1 MKCSQINE
9 RLFIG
14 SKEDQPFSKFTCVLN
29 LASDLYV
36 LTHEK
41 LEYAQIGLIDG
52 PGNHVGTL
60 AAAVLVLR
68 QLLERHETVML
79 VCHGGTGRS
88 GLVAALYLTVR
99 YETKFEEALVIV
111 TGKRPTAKPN
121 DDLLAQVPL
130 LIPLLQTL
138 FKE

>member
-1 MKCSQINE
+1 MTQITD
-9 RLFIG
+9 RLYIG
-14 SKEDQPFSKFTCVLN
+14 SKDDQPYSKFTCVLN
-29 LASDLYV
+29 LAPDLYV
-36 LTHEK
+36 LIHEK

-52 PGNHVGTL
+52 PGNHVGTI

-68 QLLERHETVML
+68 QLLDRHELVVL

-88 GLVAALYLTVR
+88 GLVAALYLSVR
-99 YETKFEEALVIV
+99 YETKFDAALAIV
-111 TGKRPTAKPN
+111 TGKRPASNPN
-121 DDLLAQVPL
+121 GDLLAKVPL